1 MAGGLISGKRRRLE
15 EKKNQGGPLH
25 QCNEPKG
32 INELRKGIRNKSM
45 LEWIQSSDKKYCPQ
59 IFKVGNKTEFSR
71 AYAFRKFA
79 FSFDC

>member
-1 MAGGLISGKRRRLE
+1 MAGSLISGKRRRLE

-45 LEWIQSSDKKYCPQ
+45 LE
-59 IFKVGNKTEFSR
+59 
-71 AYAFRKFA
+71 
-79 FSFDC
+79 